1 MLQVNG
7 IIYAVK
13 VFIHL
18 TNNKGMSEILST
30 VILAIL
36 QGITEFL
43 PISSSGHLVLA
54 RELFGV
60 KDPGLAVDIVLHL
73 GTLVSIVVIF
83 YKQWLGIIKA
93 WIAKPFKK
101 LDSEEQKS
109 FKLGLYVLIGTIP
122 TVIAGLLFMDDLEGS
137 FFRSGKVVSVFMFS
151 VGIWFVITEIL
162 FKRKK
167 TLDTKEAGLL
177 NAIVVGIF
185 QAISLISG
193 ISRSGMTISGG
204 MHSGLSRE
212 KSAKFSFMLATPAIL
227 AAGILGV
234 KDLIET
240 GANGSSVWVLIVGFV
255 CAAIVGFVCASWLL
269 KYLKTKNLY
278 VFAIY
283 LIIVGALGFLL
294 I

>member
-1 MLQVNG
+1 
-7 IIYAVK
+7 
-13 VFIHL
+13 
-18 TNNKGMSEILST
+18 MSEIVQSIVLG
-30 VILAIL
+30 IL

-43 PISSSGHLVLA
+43 PISSSGHLVLM
-54 RELFGV
+54 RGFFGV
-60 KDPGLAVDIVLHL
+60 KDPGLTVDIVLHL
-73 GTLVSIVVIF
+73 GTLTSIIAIF
-83 YKQWLGIIKA
+83 YKQWWGIINA
-93 WIAKPFKK
+93 WIMKPFKK
-101 LDSEEQKS
+101 LNNEEQSS

-122 TVIAGLLFMDDLEGS
+122 TIIAGLLFMNDLEGG

-151 VGIWFVITEIL
+151 VGIWFVVTEIL
-162 FKRKK
+162 FKRRKISN
-167 TLDTKEAGLL
+167 TKEVGLL

-227 AAGILGV
+227 AAGILGI
-234 KDLIET
+234 KDLFET
-240 GANGSSVWVLIVGFV
+240 GTNGSSVWALIVGFI
-255 CAAIVGFVCASWLL
+255 CASLVGFICASWLL

-283 LIIVGALGFLL
+283 LMIVGALGFLL